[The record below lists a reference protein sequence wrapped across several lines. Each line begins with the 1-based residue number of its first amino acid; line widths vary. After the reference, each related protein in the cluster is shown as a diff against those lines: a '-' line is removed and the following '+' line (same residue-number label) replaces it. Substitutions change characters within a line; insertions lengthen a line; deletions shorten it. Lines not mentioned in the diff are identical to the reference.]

1 MSLCSKH
8 KPILIAMQDA
18 QRRDKRLYNALNR
31 ETIKDRKAIK
41 SVYKAIERR
50 QCDLTNVMLHM
61 RERPKCAMCQ
71 LILCLPSSM
80 VERLIRNQKVVGS
93 SPAVGS

>member
-18 QRRDKRLYNALNR
+18 QRRDKRLFNALNR

-41 SVYKAIERR
+41 RVYGMIQYR
-50 QCDLTNVMLHM
+50 QCDLANVMRRM
-61 RERPKCAMCQ
+61 GYECAMCQ
-71 LILCLPSSM
+71 FTGLPSST
-80 VERLIRNQKVVGS
+80 VEHLIRNQKVVGS